1 LDYNNRAGEVN
12 YYMEL
17 IMSTLAKLFQLRKA
31 LDEYEQE
38 FGMSHLSEVEKAVL
52 SFVTHQATSTITTIK
67 NDPYFEKY
75 SLSTIKRAVGALLSQ
90 DIIVSEQSMDDKRA
104 MNLSYAIKS

>member
-1 LDYNNRAGEVN
+1 MDYNYWTGETTN
-12 YYMEL
+12 NMEL

-38 FGMSHLSEVEKAVL
+38 LGMSHLSEVEKAVL
-52 SFVTHQATSTITTIK
+52 SYVTHQATSTITAIK

-104 MNLSYAIKS
+104 MNLSYAVR

>member
-1 LDYNNRAGEVN
+1 MKLTITWGLFIV
-12 YYMEL
+12 
-17 IMSTLAKLFQLRKA
+17 STLSKLFQLRKA
-31 LDEYEQE
+31 LDDYEQE
-38 FGMSHLSEVEKAVL
+38 LGMGHLSEVEKAVL
-52 SFVTHQATSTITTIK
+52 SYVTHQATSTITAIK

-90 DIIVSEQSMDDKRA
+90 DIIVSEQSLDDKRA

>member
-1 LDYNNRAGEVN
+1 
-12 YYMEL
+12 
-17 IMSTLAKLFQLRKA
+17 MSTIAKLFQLRKA

-38 FGMSHLSEVEKAVL
+38 LGMGHLSEVEKAVL
-52 SFVTHQATSTITTIK
+52 SYITHNSTSTITTIK

-90 DIIVSEQSMDDKRA
+90 EIIASEQSVDDKRA
-104 MNLSYAIKS
+104 MNLSYAVSL

>member
-1 LDYNNRAGEVN
+1 MDYNYRTGETTN
-12 YYMEL
+12 YMEL

-38 FGMSHLSEVEKAVL
+38 LGMSHLSEVEKAVL
-52 SFVTHQATSTITTIK
+52 SYVTHQATSTITAIK

-90 DIIVSEQSMDDKRA
+90 DIIISEQSMDDKRA
-104 MNLSYAIKS
+104 MNLSYAIR

>member
-1 LDYNNRAGEVN
+1 
-12 YYMEL
+12 
-17 IMSTLAKLFQLRKA
+17 MSALAKLFQLRKA

-38 FGMSHLSEVEKAVL
+38 LGLSHLSEVEKAVL
-52 SFVTHQATSTITTIK
+52 SYVTHQATSTITAIK

-90 DIIVSEQSMDDKRA
+90 DIIISEQSMDDKRA
-104 MNLSYAIKS
+104 MNLSYAIKP

>member
-1 LDYNNRAGEVN
+1 
-12 YYMEL
+12 
-17 IMSTLAKLFQLRKA
+17 MSTIAKLFQLRKA

-38 FGMSHLSEVEKAVL
+38 LGMSHLSEVEKAVL
-52 SFVTHQATSTITTIK
+52 SYITHNSTSTITAIK

-90 DIIVSEQSMDDKRA
+90 EIIASEQSLDDKRA
-104 MNLSYAIKS
+104 MNLSYVVSS

>member
-1 LDYNNRAGEVN
+1 MDYNYRTGETTN
-12 YYMEL
+12 YMEL

-38 FGMSHLSEVEKAVL
+38 LGMSHLSEVEKAVL
-52 SFVTHQATSTITTIK
+52 SYVTHQATSTITAIK

-104 MNLSYAIKS
+104 MNLSYAVR

>member
-1 LDYNNRAGEVN
+1 
-12 YYMEL
+12 MEL
-17 IMSTLAKLFQLRKA
+17 IMSALAKLFQLRKA

-38 FGMSHLSEVEKAVL
+38 LGMSHLSEVEKAVL
-52 SFVTHQATSTITTIK
+52 SFVTHHATSTITTIK

>member
-1 LDYNNRAGEVN
+1 
-12 YYMEL
+12 
-17 IMSTLAKLFQLRKA
+17 MSALAKLFQLRKA

-38 FGMSHLSEVEKAVL
+38 LGMSHLSEVERAVF
-52 SFVTHQATSTITTIK
+52 SYVTSQATSTITAIK

-90 DIIVSEQSMDDKRA
+90 EIIVSEQSMDDKRA

>member
-1 LDYNNRAGEVN
+1 MDYNYWTGETTN
-12 YYMEL
+12 YMEL

-38 FGMSHLSEVEKAVL
+38 LGMSHLSEVEKAVL
-52 SFVTHQATSTITTIK
+52 SYVTHQATSTITAIK

-104 MNLSYAIKS
+104 MNLSYAVR

>member
-1 LDYNNRAGEVN
+1 MDYNYWTGETTN
-12 YYMEL
+12 YMEL
-17 IMSTLAKLFQLRKA
+17 IMSALAKLFQLRKA

-38 FGMSHLSEVEKAVL
+38 LGMSHLSEVEKAVL
-52 SFVTHQATSTITTIK
+52 SYVTHQATSTITAIK

-90 DIIVSEQSMDDKRA
+90 DIIVSKQSMDDKRA
-104 MNLSYAIKS
+104 MNLSYAVR